1 MMRIHATRYLVQN
14 LKSSSFQDAIRHCL
28 SREQRVLFST
38 SINLSRKESSSIRS
52 NPKIDE
58 LFPNVVDFP
67 NRHIGPR
74 KHETQ
79 AMCNEVGFNVSH
91 CFYFRTVLDILVY
104 MFYVALLF
112 MHCRTARR
120 YKNAILFIITLELG

>member
-1 MMRIHATRYLVQN
+1 MMRIHTTRYLIQN
-14 LKSSSFQDAIRHCL
+14 LKSSSFRDAIRHCL
-28 SREQRVLFST
+28 SGEQRALFST
-38 SINLSRKESSSIRS
+38 SICLSRKESSSIRS

-79 AMCNEVGFNVSH
+79 AMCNEVGFNVSN
-91 CFYFRTVLDILVY
+91 DILHSTLT
-104 MFYVALLF
+104 FCIALIYIKIKEYF
-112 MHCRTARR
+112 
-120 YKNAILFIITLELG
+120 KNLT